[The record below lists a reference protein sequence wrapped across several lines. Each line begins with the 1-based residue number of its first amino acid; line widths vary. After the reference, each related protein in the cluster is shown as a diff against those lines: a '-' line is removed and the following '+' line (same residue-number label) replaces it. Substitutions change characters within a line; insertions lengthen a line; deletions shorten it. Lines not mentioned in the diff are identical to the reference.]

1 MPCPPDHVEGKGQ
14 SLVTLFST
22 IFSLLTHHCD
32 LTRDAL
38 DDFVVVDEEGKKN
51 DDVEGCCRLVLKLP
65 LLQTNHILKTK
76 LPSYDYFKFLVSN
89 FIPFSCYIEGV
100 SKK

>member
-1 MPCPPDHVEGKGQ
+1 MPCLPDHVEGKGH
-14 SLVTLFST
+14 SLVTLFND
-22 IFSLLTHHCD
+22 FSLLTHHCD

-38 DDFVVVDEEGKKN
+38 DNFGIVDEEGEKN

-76 LPSYDYFKFLVSN
+76 LPSYDYFKLLVSKL
-89 FIPFSCYIEGV
+89 IPFLC
-100 SKK
+100 